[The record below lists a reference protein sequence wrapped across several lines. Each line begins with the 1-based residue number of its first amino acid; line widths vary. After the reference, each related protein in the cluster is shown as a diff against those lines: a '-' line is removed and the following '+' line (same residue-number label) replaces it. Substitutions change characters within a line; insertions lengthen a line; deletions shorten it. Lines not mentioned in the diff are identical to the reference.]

1 MSVDA
6 FNDVLDTARAELN
19 DELSFSS
26 VDNSV
31 GGNMFSFVT

>member
-1 MSVDA
+1 MSVDT

-19 DELSFSS
+19 DQLSLSS

-31 GGNMFSFVT
+31 GRDPFSLVT

>member
-19 DELSFSS
+19 DELSLSS
-26 VDNSV
+26 VDKFV
-31 GGNMFSFVT
+31 GRNPFSFDT

>member
-1 MSVDA
+1 MSVDT

-19 DELSFSS
+19 DELSLSS

-31 GGNMFSFVT
+31 GGNPFFFVT